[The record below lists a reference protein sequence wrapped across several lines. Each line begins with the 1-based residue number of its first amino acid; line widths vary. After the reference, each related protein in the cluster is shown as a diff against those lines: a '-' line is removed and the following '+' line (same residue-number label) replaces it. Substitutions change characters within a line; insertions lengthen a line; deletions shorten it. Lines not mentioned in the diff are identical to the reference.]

1 MPNDID
7 VQMTPEEER
16 LWRMD
21 DEELEKVAFEE
32 KHGGA
37 SENEEDNNEE
47 ESEVEDTEQ
56 SDEPEDETEE
66 EPDEE
71 DDSENESED
80 DEDSNTADDT
90 EEEEDSKKE
99 QPTNTEKS
107 ESENTESLKPVRAD
121 GMDIPVKSL
130 DEVYQMA
137 SMGYNYKK
145 KMADIAPYRR
155 AVSAMKEHGLTDTD
169 IALLV
174 DIKKGD
180 KAAIAQVMKDGKV
193 DPLEFD
199 ADEHEY
205 QSKVY
210 GEDDTIAAIKE
221 IESQISA
228 DPEYKTT
235 VNVVNKLWD
244 KESQRALR
252 ERPELIKGLHED
264 IKQGIY
270 EKIAPE
276 AARLEFLDSG
286 NKSKLEY
293 YIQAAQLMAKQE
305 SEKQKILKDKQVKQE
320 VKVSQKRKA
329 AATTKSKATREARK
343 ETDWVNMS
351 DADYDKFYK
360 EVMMS

>member
-32 KHGGA
+32 KHGAA
-37 SENEEDNNEE
+37 SDEE
-47 ESEVEDTEQ
+47 EEEDTEQ

-66 EPDEE
+66 EPDGE
-71 DDSENESED
+71 DDSENEPED
-80 DEDSNTADDT
+80 DEDSNTADDA
-90 EEEEDSKKE
+90 EEEEDSKEE
-99 QPTNTEKS
+99 QPTDKVKS

-155 AVSAMKEHGLTDTD
+155 AVSAMREHGLTDAD

-199 ADEHEY
+199 ADAHEY
-205 QSKVY
+205 HSKVY
-210 GEDDTIAAIKE
+210 GEDEAISAIKE

-244 KESQRALR
+244 KESQKTLR

-305 SEKQKILKDKQVKQE
+305 SEKQKILKEKQVKQE
-320 VKVSQKRKA
+320 VQVSQKRKA
-329 AATTKSKATREARK
+329 AATTKSKATRETRK
-343 ETDWVNMS
+343 EADWVNMS

>member
-1 MPNDID
+1 MAEELDAT
-7 VQMTPEEER
+7 MTLEEER

-21 DEELEKVAFEE
+21 DEELEKQVFEE
-32 KHGGA
+32 KNA
-37 SENEEDNNEE
+37 SINNDSEED
-47 ESEVEDTEQ
+47 EVEDMEQ
-56 SDEPEDETEE
+56 STDDDEETDDSLDEE
-66 EPDEE
+66 E
-71 DDSENESED
+71 DSESDSED
-80 DEDSNTADDT
+80 DEDSDTADDAD
-90 EEEEDSKKE
+90 EEEDSEEDKAEE
-99 QPTNTEKS
+99 QPEESEKS
-107 ESENTESLKPVRAD
+107 ESEKTESFKPVRAD

-180 KAAIAQVMKDGKV
+180 KGAIAQVMKDSKV

-199 ADEHEY
+199 ASEHDY
-205 QSKVY
+205 QAKVY
-210 GEDDTIAAIKE
+210 GDDEQVSTLKE
-221 IESQISA
+221 IEKEISS
-228 DPEYKTT
+228 DPEYSKT

-244 KESQRALR
+244 KESQKTLS
-252 ERPELIKGLHED
+252 ERPELIKGLHQD
-264 IKQGIY
+264 IKDGIY
-270 EKIAPE
+270 EKVAPE

-293 YIQAAQLMAKQE
+293 YVQAAQAMAKQE
-305 SEKQKILKDKQVKQE
+305 QEKQKVLSERQVTQEKQVSK
-320 VKVSQKRKA
+320 KRKA
-329 AATTKSKATREARK
+329 AATTKSKATRESRK
-343 ETDWVNMS
+343 EVDWVGMS

>member
-1 MPNDID
+1 MAEQLDAT
-7 VQMTPEEER
+7 MTLEEEK

-21 DEELEKVAFEE
+21 DEELEKQAFEE
-32 KHGGA
+32 KHGSA
-37 SENEEDNNEE
+37 DEE
-47 ESEVEDTEQ
+47 EAENDTEQ
-56 SDEPEDETEE
+56 SKDAEEETEE
-66 EPDEE
+66 ELDEDTNSENDSEE
-71 DDSENESED
+71 DKDSD
-80 DEDSNTADDT
+80 TADDT
-90 EEEEDSKKE
+90 EEEDSDEE
-99 QPTNTEKS
+99 QPTTTDKS
-107 ESENTESLKPVRAD
+107 ESEKTASLKPVRAD

-180 KAAIAQVMKDGKV
+180 KGAIAQVLKDGKV

-199 ADEHEY
+199 ASEHEY
-205 QSKVY
+205 QAKIY
-210 GEDDTIAAIKE
+210 GEDEQTSTLKE
-221 IESQISA
+221 IEKQISA
-228 DPEYKTT
+228 DPEYTKT

-244 KESQRALR
+244 RESQKILA
-252 ERPELIKGLHED
+252 ERPELIKGLHQD
-264 IKQGIY
+264 IKDGIY
-270 EKIAPE
+270 EKVAPE

-293 YIQAAQLMAKQE
+293 YVQAAQMMAKQE
-305 SEKQKILKDKQVKQE
+305 QEKQKVLKERQVKQE
-320 VKVSQKRKA
+320 VQVSQKRKA
-329 AATTKSKATREARK
+329 AATTKSKATRETTK
-343 ETDWVNMS
+343 EADWVNMS
-351 DADYDKFYK
+351 DSEYDKFYK